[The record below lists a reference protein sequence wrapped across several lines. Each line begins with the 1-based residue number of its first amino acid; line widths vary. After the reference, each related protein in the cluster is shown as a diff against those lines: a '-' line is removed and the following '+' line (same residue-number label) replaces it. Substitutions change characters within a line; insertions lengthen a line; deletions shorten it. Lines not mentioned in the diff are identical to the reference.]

1 MKDGT
6 AARRAIQP
14 ENPPKIL
21 TGQDLETLQSV
32 IHQLISSRAYEIY
45 ETRGCEAGHDL
56 EDWVQAEQ
64 ELSQAESLEV
74 IDTGQEIRILARV
87 NSLSGQ
93 ELAIGV
99 SQQRVIILAE
109 NPRSGSAALTS
120 AKPALL
126 QVVDL
131 VPKINPSEA
140 FAQISN
146 GILIVTLPETN

>member
-6 AARRAIQP
+6 AVRKAMQP
-14 ENPPKIL
+14 ETPPKIL
-21 TGQDLETLQSV
+21 TGQDVETLQSA
-32 IHQLISSRAYEIY
+32 IQQMISSRAYEIY